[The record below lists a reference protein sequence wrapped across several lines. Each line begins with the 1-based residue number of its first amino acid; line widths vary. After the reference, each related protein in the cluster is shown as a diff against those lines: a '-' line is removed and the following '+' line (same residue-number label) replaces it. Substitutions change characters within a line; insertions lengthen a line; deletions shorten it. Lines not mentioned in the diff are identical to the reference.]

1 MKKKFVQTVF
11 LSMAAVSMLT
21 IAALAAP
28 PVGVP
33 SAEIGYTRQ
42 NSGYAGVGGQLMR
55 LGIYYGSNGKSS
67 VDLTTVVGDGFLL
80 GYYDVNHNFMVQSST
95 TSLNLTVQ
103 VDPVSSNTITVYDR
117 STGMAL
123 YTYSG
128 DGEGLAVEPYSLSG
142 QQTIVKCGYP
152 YYGAF
157 RFDRKTA
164 GSGQMTIVNP
174 VRLDDYIKG
183 VVPYEMS
190 ASWPIEALK
199 AQAVCARSY
208 ALSHINSSHQRNYNF
223 DLCDTT
229 DCQVYQGVYK
239 SGTSDKVNRAVEETS
254 GVTLTYNGKYCDA
267 VYSSSNGGASES
279 AANVWGSEIPYL
291 VGKEDPYEA
300 YLADSIPNYEWSFQ
314 FTGAELQTR
323 LISKGYTKC
332 GVITQVQT
340 TTSNT
345 GNVIALTFTD
355 EYGKS
360 YSVYRTECR
369 TFLTLRSMRYSVS
382 SDGGTSGGSL
392 SVNEGGT
399 LDMTGGLT
407 VIDGNGNLSTID
419 GGYLIT
425 AGGVTEIGTASASGT
440 VFTFTGTGWGHNV
453 GMSQYGAYAMA
464 ELGYTYD
471 QILQFYY
478 TGAVLG

>member
-1 MKKKFVQTVF
+1 M
-11 LSMAAVSMLT
+11 
-21 IAALAAP
+21 
-28 PVGVP
+28 
-33 SAEIGYTRQ
+33 
-42 NSGYAGVGGQLMR
+42 
-55 LGIYYGSNGKSS
+55 
-67 VDLTTVVGDGFLL
+67 
-80 GYYDVNHNFMVQSST
+80 
-95 TSLNLTVQ
+95 
-103 VDPVSSNTITVYDR
+103 
-117 STGMAL
+117 
-123 YTYSG
+123 
-128 DGEGLAVEPYSLSG
+128 
-142 QQTIVKCGYP
+142 
-152 YYGAF
+152 
-157 RFDRKTA
+157 
-164 GSGQMTIVNP
+164 
-174 VRLDDYIKG
+174 
-183 VVPYEMS
+183 
-190 ASWPIEALK
+190 
-199 AQAVCARSY
+199 
-208 ALSHINSSHQRNYNF
+208 
-223 DLCDTT
+223 
-229 DCQVYQGVYK
+229 
-239 SGTSDKVNRAVEETS
+239 
-254 GVTLTYNGKYCDA
+254 TLTYNGKYCDA